1 MSALSGRAVLRP
13 KLAWRV
19 GLVVVALGFASLGRA
34 LGDVVIALML
44 GVFAFYAWT
53 ASLHVFPD
61 RIEKRTWTRAVRS
74 LQRPVFEL
82 EYIRVNAIARR
93 ALEIGP
99 MGSSIVLE
107 IGFWNSRGLR
117 ALVRELLEEARD
129 LGDET
134 SRACLLRYAQ
144 LEEPNP

>member
-1 MSALSGRAVLRP
+1 MSTLNGRAVFRP

-34 LGDVVIALML
+34 LGAVVIALML
-44 GVFAFYAWT
+44 GIFAFYAWT

-61 RIEKRTWTRAVRS
+61 RIEKRTWMRAVRA
-74 LQRPVFEL
+74 LRRPVFEI
-82 EYIRVNAIARR
+82 EYIQVNAIARR

-107 IGFWNSRGLR
+107 IGFWNSRRLR
-117 ALVRELLEEARD
+117 AFARELLEDARD

-134 SRACLLRYAQ
+134 SRARLLRYAQ
-144 LEEPNP
+144 LEEPSS